1 LRGLFDSECFRTNQQ
16 LPRRKGDNNT
26 EFFHRVANGQRGK
39 KTIISLQNG
48 EEIIQGTEDLLRHAT
63 GFYKNLF
70 EPHNSSNTRLRD
82 DIWSEEEKL
91 NDLDRRELD
100 KEFTDEKIKKNDL
113 PDGKEQSCWL

>member
-1 LRGLFDSECFRTNQQ
+1 
-16 LPRRKGDNNT
+16 
-26 EFFHRVANGQRGK
+26 
-39 KTIISLQNG
+39 
-48 EEIIQGTEDLLRHAT
+48 
-63 GFYKNLF
+63 
-70 EPHNSSNTRLRD
+70 LRD